1 VFLIGR
7 PSNDRVEDFLAAQS
21 ALPFSYPEVGAT
33 RGGSPARYKVDA
45 YRVRLG
51 EGDAV
56 FERGK
61 AALRTW
67 RMFDLGWTE
76 LLPSGAPIKPG
87 TTVAVLAR
95 HLGFVSLNAARVV
108 YVDREEHRYGFAYGT
123 LPEHAARG
131 EERFGIVRDPSDGTV
146 YYEVLAFSRPRHLLS
161 YAGYPV
167 TRLLQRRFASDSKRA
182 MVAAVEHTRG

>member
-1 VFLIGR
+1 VFLLGT
-7 PSNDRVEDFLAAQS
+7 PSKAQVEDLLTSQS

-33 RGGSPARYKVDA
+33 RDGPPARYTVDA

-51 EGDAV
+51 RGDAV

-61 AALRTW
+61 AALRAW

-76 LLPSGAPIKPG
+76 LLPSEATIEPG

-108 YVDREEHRYGFAYGT
+108 YVDRDEHRYGFAYGT
-123 LPEHAARG
+123 LPGHAARG
-131 EERFGIVRDPSDGTV
+131 EERFGIVRDHRDGSV
-146 YYEVLAFSRPRHLLS
+146 YYEVLAFSRPRHPLS
-161 YAGYPV
+161 YLGYPV
-167 TRLLQRRFASDSKRA
+167 TRLLQRRFARDSKRA
-182 MVAAVEHTRG
+182 MVAAVEQAGS